1 MSREAVRDQGPR
13 GARLSRTGAA
23 DLWHAWWRHH
33 LDSALDSFGRLADAP
48 LQTLM
53 TSLVVAIALV
63 LPAVLL
69 LTLAN
74 VQRLGERWDTDP
86 KLTVYL
92 HLQAQPAAIEGLQK
106 RLRTL
111 PNVANLE
118 YVSPEQ
124 ALKEFQMQSGFGEAL
139 AGLDHNPLPP
149 TLVIAPADT
158 APAALDSLRA
168 QVAAEPIV
176 QEVALDMAWVR
187 RLHAY
192 MELGRQLVLGLAG
205 LLALGVLLVIGNTI
219 RLEIESRRDE
229 IVVTKLVGATD
240 GFVRR
245 PFLYTGAWYGVVG
258 GLLACLLVSTGTA
271 LLDQSVQQLAASYQS
286 DFRLQGLGMSGCSL
300 LVLVC
305 VGLGLLGAWVAVGRH
320 LNGIEPR

>member
-1 MSREAVRDQGPR
+1 MSRSAGRDSGAR
-13 GARLSRTGAA
+13 GARQSRTGFA
-23 DLWHAWWRHH
+23 DLWQAWWRHH
-33 LDSALDSFGRLADAP
+33 LDSALDGLGRLADAP

-63 LPAVLL
+63 LPAALL
-69 LTLAN
+69 LALAN

-92 HLQAQPAAIEGLQK
+92 HLQAQPAAIEGLRRELQA
-106 RLRTL
+106 L
-111 PNVANLE
+111 PEVAALE

-124 ALKEFQMQSGFGEAL
+124 ALREFQAQSGFGEAL

-149 TLVIAPADT
+149 TLVID
-158 APAALDSLRA
+158 PAAHSPEALDQLRA
-168 QVAAEPIV
+168 RVAAEAIV
-176 QEVALDMAWVR
+176 QEVALDMTWVR

-192 MELGRQLVLGLAG
+192 MQLGRQLVLGLAG

-229 IVVTKLVGATD
+229 ILVAKLVGATN

-245 PFLYTGAWYGVVG
+245 PLLYTGAWYGVLG
-258 GLLACLLVSTGTA
+258 GLLACLLVSTGSA
-271 LLDQSVQQLAASYQS
+271 LLDQSVRQLAASYQS
-286 DFRLQGLGMSGCSL
+286 DFRLQGLGLAGCGL
-300 LVLVC
+300 LVSAC
-305 VGLGLLGAWVAVGRH
+305 VGLGLIGAWLAVGRH
-320 LNGIEPR
+320 LSAIEPR

>member
-1 MSREAVRDQGPR
+1 MSRDTGAR
-13 GARLSRTGAA
+13 GAHQSRTGFA

-33 LDSALDSFGRLADAP
+33 MDSAFDSFGRLADAP

-63 LPAVLL
+63 LPAALL
-69 LTLAN
+69 LALAN
-74 VQRLGERWDTDP
+74 VQRLGDRWDTDP

-92 HLQAQPAAIEGLQK
+92 HLQAQPAAIENLRE
-106 RLRTL
+106 RLPKL
-111 PNVANLE
+111 PNVVSLE
-118 YVSPEQ
+118 YVSPDQ
-124 ALKEFQMQSGFGEAL
+124 ALREFQAQSGFGEAL

-149 TLVIAPADT
+149 TLVITPADT
-158 APAALDSLRA
+158 APDALEKLRTE
-168 QVAAEPIV
+168 VAAEPIV
-176 QEVALDMAWVR
+176 QEVALDMTWVR

-229 IVVTKLVGATD
+229 IVVTKLVGATN

-245 PFLYTGAWYGVVG
+245 PFLYAGAWYGVVG

-271 LLDQSVQQLAASYQS
+271 LLDQSVHRLAVSYQS
-286 DFRLQGLGMSGCSL
+286 DFRLQGLGLQGCSL
-300 LVLVC
+300 LVLGC
-305 VGLGLLGAWVAVGRH
+305 AGLGLLGAWVAVGRH
-320 LNGIEPR
+320 LSAIEPR